1 MLAKMNSDLSPL
13 FLAQL
18 TNLHK
23 AIVRDF
29 KAKIAEQLKHDG
41 YDFATVL
48 TEARAEAEKRFKTEA
63 GGAYHRSRV
72 QTGRIEALA
81 YSGPAA

>member
-23 AIVRDF
+23 SIIRDF
-29 KAKIAEQLKHDG
+29 KAAIAEKLKHEG

-48 TEARAEAEKRFKTEA
+48 SEARSAAETRFKREA
-63 GGAYHRSRV
+63 GGVPTFVSC
-72 QTGRIEALA
+72 
-81 YSGPAA
+81 